1 MQINPPRI
9 ALFALGGTIAMTG
22 SAQGVQPELSA
33 ADLIAGVPGL
43 EGIARLEARSLS
55 ALPSVDLGFREIAA
69 LAEAIRLAVAAGV
82 QGIVVTQGT
91 DTLEETA
98 FLLDLLLEVAVPV
111 VMTGALRNP
120 TLAGADGPANLLAAV
135 RVASDPAAAGLGV
148 VVVANDEIHMARHVR
163 KTHISR
169 PSSFASPTL
178 GPIGWLVED
187 RVRVAVRPER
197 RPSALPLTTAPVPHV
212 ALLTIA
218 MGMDARDLAPLEAPD
233 LAGAVIAGAG
243 SGHVPSVM
251 VEALEVVADRIP
263 VVLASRVGAGEVYRK
278 TYGYPGGEIDLQR
291 RRLIPC
297 GALDSLKARIL
308 LTALLASGADRAAIE
323 AAFSGYWV

>member
-1 MQINPPRI
+1 METNLPRI

-22 SAQGVQPELSA
+22 SGQGVRPELSA

-43 EGIARLEARSLS
+43 EGIARLEPRSLN
-55 ALPSVDLGFREIAA
+55 ALPSVDLGFGEIAA
-69 LAEAIRLAVAAGV
+69 LARSITEAITAGV
-82 QGIVVTQGT
+82 DGIVITQGT
-91 DTLEETA
+91 DTLEESA
-98 FLLDLLLEVAVPV
+98 FLLDLLLDASRPV

-135 RVASDPAAAGLGV
+135 RVAATASAAGLGV
-148 VVVANDEIHMARHVR
+148 VVVANDEIHAASFVR

-187 RVRVAVRPER
+187 RVRIAVRPEGR
-197 RPSALPLTTAPVPHV
+197 LPALKLSAPVPRV
-212 ALLTIA
+212 ALITIA
-218 MGMDARDLAPLEAPD
+218 LGMDERDLAPLEAPD

-251 VEALEVVADRIP
+251 VETLEAVAGRIP

-291 RRLIPC
+291 RKLIPC

-323 AAFSGYWV
+323 AAFSGY

>member
-22 SAQGVQPELSA
+22 SGQGVTPELSA

-55 ALPSVDLGFREIAA
+55 ALPSVDLGFGDIAG
-69 LAEAIRLAVAAGV
+69 LAEAIRAAVIDGV
-82 QGIVVTQGT
+82 QGIVITQGT
-91 DTLEETA
+91 DMLEETA
-98 FLLDLLLEVAVPV
+98 FLLDLFLDVSVPV

-135 RVASDPAAAGLGV
+135 RVAASPDASGLGV
-148 VVVANDEIHMARHVR
+148 VVVANDEIHAARYVR
-163 KTHISR
+163 KGHISR
-169 PSSFASPTL
+169 PSSFISPTL
-178 GPIGWLVED
+178 GPIGWLAED
-187 RVRVAVRPER
+187 RVRIAVRPAHR
-197 RPSALPLTTAPVPHV
+197 RPALSWTSPAPRV
-212 ALLTIA
+212 ALVTIA
-218 MGMDARDLAPLEAPD
+218 MGMDRRDLAVLDAPD

-243 SGHVPSVM
+243 SGHVPSDM
-251 VEALEVVADRIP
+251 LEGLEAIAARIP
-263 VVLASRVGAGEVYRK
+263 IILASRVGAGEVYRK
-278 TYGYPGGEIDLQR
+278 TYGYAGGEIDLQR
-291 RRLIPC
+291 RGLIPA

-323 AAFSGYWV
+323 AAFSQI

>member
-1 MQINPPRI
+1 METNLPRI

-22 SAQGVQPELSA
+22 SGQGVRPELSA

-43 EGIARLEARSLS
+43 EGIARLEPRSIS
-55 ALPSVDLGFREIAA
+55 ALPSVDLGFGEIAA
-69 LAEAIRLAVAAGV
+69 LAQAVREAIIGGAEGV
-82 QGIVVTQGT
+82 VITQGT
-91 DTLEETA
+91 DTLEESA
-98 FLLDLLLEVAVPV
+98 FLLDLLLDVSQPV
-111 VMTGALRNP
+111 VVTGALRNP

-135 RVASDPAAAGLGV
+135 RVAATPAAAGLGV
-148 VVVANDEIHMARHVR
+148 VVVANDEIHAARYVR

-178 GPIGWLVED
+178 GPLGWLVED
-187 RVRVAVRPER
+187 RVRIALRPER
-197 RPSALPLTTAPVPHV
+197 RQPALSLSAAVPRV

-218 MGMDARDLAPLEAPD
+218 LGMDERDLAPLAAPD

-243 SGHVPSVM
+243 SGHVPSHM
-251 VEALEVVADRIP
+251 VDALEAIAGRIP

-291 RRLIPC
+291 RHLITS
-297 GALDSLKARIL
+297 GQLDSLKARIL
-308 LTALLASGADRAAIE
+308 LTALLASGADRAGIE
-323 AAFSGYWV
+323 AAFSGY